1 MIEIIS
7 GSSYSELNQSI
18 DQFKSNSP
26 FLDIKFI
33 QAMEKSKSIG
43 ENTGWISFPLIAKKN
58 NKIVGFMP
66 IFLKEHSYGEYVFD
80 HAWAEAFQQHGLNYY
95 PKMISAIPFTPITG
109 PRILSNDIEIKKAL
123 IKAIEK
129 ILVEYKISSCHIL
142 FPEKKDHDLFNE
154 MGWLSRKGVQFK
166 WHNNSYQTFS
176 EFLETLSHNKRKKIK
191 QERKKIEKNGITIER
206 KQGLDISRED
216 IDFFYQCYCETYRL
230 HNSAPYL
237 KQSFFY
243 ELLKNMPNELLVVI
257 AKRNDLNIASALSI
271 IGEETLYGRYW
282 GALEFFSGL
291 HFELCYYQGQEFC
304 IENKIKYFEG
314 GAQGE
319 HKLARG
325 FKPFDT
331 FSNHFIAQPDFR
343 VAISNFLNDELSR
356 IEDYSS
362 ELEERTP
369 YKKTI

>member
-7 GSSYSELNQSI
+7 GSSYIELNQSI

-43 ENTGWISFPLIAKKN
+43 ENTGWISFPLIAKRN

-191 QERKKIEKNGITIER
+191 QERKKIEKIN
-206 KQGLDISRED
+206 
-216 IDFFYQCYCETYRL
+216 
-230 HNSAPYL
+230 
-237 KQSFFY
+237 
-243 ELLKNMPNELLVVI
+243 
-257 AKRNDLNIASALSI
+257 
-271 IGEETLYGRYW
+271 
-282 GALEFFSGL
+282 
-291 HFELCYYQGQEFC
+291 
-304 IENKIKYFEG
+304 
-314 GAQGE
+314 
-319 HKLARG
+319 
-325 FKPFDT
+325 
-331 FSNHFIAQPDFR
+331 
-343 VAISNFLNDELSR
+343 
-356 IEDYSS
+356 
-362 ELEERTP
+362 
-369 YKKTI
+369 